1 MLYITTRND
10 REVFTAQSV
19 MQQTVG
25 PDGGRFLPYRH
36 PKMTRQTFEALAKKP
51 FAGRIAWMLNHL
63 FGSKCSLWDVEF
75 AAGRSPIRLVSL
87 GSRLHLAQTWYN
99 PGWDYETMAVS
110 LSRLLGREEPAGW
123 VGIALRCAV
132 LLGICTELY
141 NLGVT
146 NPDISVLSGDF
157 SAPIAAFY
165 LRQWGVPIGE
175 ILCCCNENNELWN
188 LLSHGQLRT
197 DGVSIPTILP
207 SADVVVPS
215 ELERLVY
222 EAGGCEEV
230 ERYLDVCRRGVAYAP
245 GEEVLTKLRAGL
257 AVSVVSSERILQTIS
272 GVYRTCGHILDPAGA
287 LAYAGLMD
295 YRAKTGRLGFAVIL
309 SDNSPRHSLAI
320 TAKALGMTQEELE
333 NRTF

>member
-1 MLYITTRND
+1 MLYMTTRND
-10 REVFTAQSV
+10 REVFTAQQV
-19 MQQTVG
+19 LQRTTG
-25 PDGGRFLPYRH
+25 PEGGLFLPYRQ
-36 PKMTRQTFEALAKKP
+36 PNISPETFRALAKKP

-63 FGSKCSLWDVEF
+63 FESKCSLWDVEF
-75 AAGRSPIRLVSL
+75 AAGRSPVRLESL
-87 GSRLHLAQTWYN
+87 GSRIFLAQTWYN
-99 PGWDYETMAVS
+99 PGWSYDAMAVS

-146 NPDISVLSGDF
+146 KPDISVLSGDF

-230 ERYLDVCRRGVAYAP
+230 ERYLDVCRRGAAYAP
-245 GEEVLTKLRAGL
+245 GDEVLSKLRRGM
-257 AVSVVSSERILQTIS
+257 AVSVVSSERILQTVS

-295 YRAKTGRLGFAVIL
+295 YRAKTGRLGCAVIL
-309 SDNSPRHSLAI
+309 SDSSPRHSLEI
-320 TAKALGMTQEELE
+320 TAKALGMPPEELE